1 MASGRIDFSLVLALV
16 LLRLFVTY
24 QSDRIIFE
32 PIDSGRNAFKHL
44 RLLLSDLFC
53 MSGCNYLYADTMT
66 VRQLALHRVRLLRT
80 KALGWAMP
88 AWPFERNSAPD
99 ILLLDRAPAASTSI
113 CDDFISAINT
123 YSGRYL
129 NLHGN
134 AGVSNRRATS
144 SLQRSLAVTQR
155 NGRKGPEPVF
165 ASLRSRVVLK
175 VRFPSSRIEMM
186 HT

>member
-53 MSGCNYLYADTMT
+53 MAGYNYLYADTMT

-80 KALGWAMP
+80 KALAWAMP
-88 AWPFERNSAPD
+88 AWPFERNSTP
-99 ILLLDRAPAASTSI
+99 IFCCSTELL
-113 CDDFISAINT
+113 
-123 YSGRYL
+123 
-129 NLHGN
+129 
-134 AGVSNRRATS
+134 RR
-144 SLQRSLAVTQR
+144 R
-155 NGRKGPEPVF
+155 PVF
-165 ASLRSRVVLK
+165 VMILYQPLTRTQAD
-175 VRFPSSRIEMM
+175 
-186 HT
+186 T